1 MDGNT
6 NILLNN
12 LLFWSKSNNTLE
24 IAIELYELIKTKLN
38 CGKILFDTNTE
49 DANKSFLE
57 KQFFSQNIG
66 KISPK

>member
-12 LLFWSKSNNTLE
+12 LLFWSKSNNTRE

-38 CGKILFDTNTE
+38 CGKTLFDTNTE